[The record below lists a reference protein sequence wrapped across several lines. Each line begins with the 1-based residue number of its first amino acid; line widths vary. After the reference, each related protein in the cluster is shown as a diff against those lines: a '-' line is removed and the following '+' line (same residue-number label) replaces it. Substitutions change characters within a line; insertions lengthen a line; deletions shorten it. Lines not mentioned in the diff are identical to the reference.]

1 MITDKF
7 VKGYAVLKSE
17 WLNKDILDEYIPFIA
32 TIIIENNVVEVDEIF
47 LTKKLNEK
55 YNNIFQEN
63 FVRQIL
69 SQAVKKGAIIN
80 NRGKFIVDN
89 NEIEKYTIPME
100 SFDYDFGLLV
110 DSFIEYANK
119 NCFFPSKDEVMR
131 LILDFVDKYDDR
143 VLYNNIDDIAIDDN
157 VFLYHWCNYIIELC
171 ERRNCLSEFFI
182 GLCFGNLV
190 KNALFY
196 TNDIKSSFSNL
207 ILYLDTP
214 MIFSLLGMDTLERE
228 ISYKTLLTKAA
239 KTGMEIRVFDQN
251 FEEAKGIMERA
262 TRWALSSQYDP
273 AKANKVA
280 QYFYE
285 SGMNSEEIIE
295 YIYDFEQRLNNMGI
309 TKENTEYATEENAFQ
324 MDEKQLFE
332 EIKAEYGSRALKYN
346 SEAEYD
352 NSIQT
357 DVRSLVM
364 IQRKRAGVYSTDLNS
379 ARCIFIT
386 TNGVVA
392 KVSKDYTLADE
403 LTKDKIPTAI
413 TADMFGTLLWLNYP
427 EKNEYTEQKLIADC
441 KALLKASPQMIARF
455 NIELDKA
462 YQRKDADLTEEKF
475 LFLRSHPVVQ
485 KYLLDATSGDY
496 SQFDSNTWRAV
507 YERIVSSA
515 EYSAEKKYTEEKAL
529 HELTKEELQQA
540 KETIKENVKQ
550 EEKLNATILKQQDKI
565 SSILATVSAI
575 AIYAIPYLL
584 LSLVIIFVQSFFVNW
599 TIKGVALCILTILTA
614 VLLPIFFKKL
624 KQKLK
629 KYFAKRMNRWLEDN

>member
-1 MITDKF
+1 M
-7 VKGYAVLKSE
+7 
-17 WLNKDILDEYIPFIA
+17 
-32 TIIIENNVVEVDEIF
+32 
-47 LTKKLNEK
+47 
-55 YNNIFQEN
+55 
-63 FVRQIL
+63 
-69 SQAVKKGAIIN
+69 
-80 NRGKFIVDN
+80 
-89 NEIEKYTIPME
+89 
-100 SFDYDFGLLV
+100 
-110 DSFIEYANK
+110 
-119 NCFFPSKDEVMR
+119 
-131 LILDFVDKYDDR
+131 
-143 VLYNNIDDIAIDDN
+143 
-157 VFLYHWCNYIIELC
+157 
-171 ERRNCLSEFFI
+171 
-182 GLCFGNLV
+182 
-190 KNALFY
+190 
-196 TNDIKSSFSNL
+196 
-207 ILYLDTP
+207 
-214 MIFSLLGMDTLERE
+214 
-228 ISYKTLLTKAA
+228 
-239 KTGMEIRVFDQN
+239 
-251 FEEAKGIMERA
+251 
-262 TRWALSSQYDP
+262 SSQYDP

-575 AIYAIPYLL
+575 AIYA
-584 LSLVIIFVQSFFVNW
+584 
-599 TIKGVALCILTILTA
+599 
-614 VLLPIFFKKL
+614 
-624 KQKLK
+624 
-629 KYFAKRMNRWLEDN
+629 FA